1 LSFILVPFLCIFLVL
16 HLVDVAV
23 AVAAAAA
30 AAVVVVVVVVVSNT
44 FASGTLYSTK
54 QFEDVSR

>member
-1 LSFILVPFLCIFLVL
+1 MSFILVPFLCIFLVL

-23 AVAAAAA
+23 AA
-30 AAVVVVVVVVVSNT
+30 AAVVVAVVVVVVVSNT